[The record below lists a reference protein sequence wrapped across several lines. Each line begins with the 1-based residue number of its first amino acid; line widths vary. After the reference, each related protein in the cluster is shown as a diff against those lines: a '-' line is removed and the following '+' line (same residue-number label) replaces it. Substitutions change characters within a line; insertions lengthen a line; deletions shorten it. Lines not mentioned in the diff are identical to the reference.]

1 MSEYQYYE
9 FVAIDRTIS
18 GQQQAELRNLST
30 RARITATS
38 FTNEYHWG
46 DFRGDRR
53 CIMER
58 CFDAFLYLANWG
70 TRELMIRLPANVL
83 DIASARRYC
92 IGGPGDAAH
101 AWAADGN
108 VIVSLRSDEE
118 PEDGW
123 EDGTGT
129 LASAAQVRPGLASG
143 DTRFLYLGWLLSV
156 QSGDVADDEIEPPV
170 SPGLADLD
178 GPLQEVAA
186 FLRVDE
192 DLLAVAA
199 LDSPDL
205 AGAQQA
211 GVELATW
218 IGQLTAAE
226 KDALLLRAAQ
236 GEAMR
241 VQADLLR
248 GFRAENPAAGLGPVA
263 GRRSAGVLRR
273 SAAAFRD
280 QWQRALAEKQAKEQ
294 ARKARE
300 AADAYNRHLDQLAQ
314 REDAAW
320 ELAGDL
326 IATRKPGEYDKAVTL
341 LVDLRALSQRE
352 GCADAFAERFRV
364 LREQHPR
371 KPSLL
376 ERFDKAGLTP

>member
-9 FVAIDRTIS
+9 FLAIDRPIS
-18 GQQQAELRNLST
+18 EQQQAELRNLSS

-53 CIMER
+53 RMMER
-58 CFDAFLYLANWG
+58 YFDAFLYLANWG

-83 DIASARRYC
+83 DIASVRRYC

-101 AWAADGN
+101 ALAPDGN
-108 VIVSLRSDEE
+108 GIVSFRSDEE

-156 QSGDVADDEIEPPV
+156 QSDDVADDEIEPPV

-186 FLRVDE
+186 FLRIDE
-192 DLLAVAA
+192 NLLAVAA

-248 GFRAENPAAGLGPVA
+248 GFRAENPAEGLGPVA
-263 GRRSAGVLRR
+263 GRSAGELRR
-273 SAAAFRD
+273 SAAAFQD
-280 QWQRALAEKQAKEQ
+280 QRQRALAEKQAKEQ

-300 AADAYNRHLDQLAQ
+300 AADAYNRHLDKLAQ

-326 IATRKPGEYDKAVTL
+326 IGTRKPGEYDKAVTL
-341 LVDLRALSQRE
+341 LMDLRALSQRE
-352 GCADAFAERFRV
+352 GRLPDA
-364 LREQHPR
+364 LRH
-371 KPSLL
+371 
-376 ERFDKAGLTP
+376 GCG